1 MYKTRVQKWGL
12 DKKTKEP
19 EAWAILRIKMAR
31 DLVGKDS
38 AFRVRGKPVTID
50 DVLRYFKRKG
60 IANPDVGAQPH
71 ISTPPEIECW
81 TPLLSPTP
89 GFATSF
95 VLGKEDPQRERDL
108 VDARQGKTKVVCTMP
123 VLDSV
128 WDSNNIP
135 GYLDVDQIQQ
145 ILFAN
150 PEVQSFEVPYSPL
163 PPQSL
168 VMSEKLFAS
177 IKAYCGGIFD
187 AGLFQTND
195 IEEDSE
201 AVDEFN
207 SMCYTGARLIDSL
220 SFVEGGRCFSKASG
234 LLGHLLQRDSPE
246 TLRTIY
252 NIFVSLRQRGYNE
265 IVTGLRNYASAITK
279 IRFAEDHP
287 WRQLF
292 SQIGILEDSYVEIA
306 IVEASR
312 CTCDILSN
320 RLGQFHKT
328 ALYAYLYHFNAVS
341 RSNNSAQLLHNLL
354 VQGEQELGKFDVRLQ
369 RVKYEYAHALYGQ
382 GQYEQA
388 NKVLEEVLFR
398 SRVTGDP
405 ILEIA
410 SLKALAHSHDGME
423 NQDEAESKLR
433 QAIERNEEVYGEH
446 DSHTLQLKVRLEQ
459 WVRKRGRAVEADELR
474 IVIDKLIPLEDIQ
487 LEEMDLQQ

>member
-1 MYKTRVQKWGL
+1 M
-12 DKKTKEP
+12 
-19 EAWAILRIKMAR
+19 
-31 DLVGKDS
+31 
-38 AFRVRGKPVTID
+38 
-50 DVLRYFKRKG
+50 
-60 IANPDVGAQPH
+60 
-71 ISTPPEIECW
+71 
-81 TPLLSPTP
+81 
-89 GFATSF
+89 
-95 VLGKEDPQRERDL
+95 
-108 VDARQGKTKVVCTMP
+108 
-123 VLDSV
+123 
-128 WDSNNIP
+128 
-135 GYLDVDQIQQ
+135 
-145 ILFAN
+145 
-150 PEVQSFEVPYSPL
+150 
-163 PPQSL
+163 
-168 VMSEKLFAS
+168 
-177 IKAYCGGIFD
+177 
-187 AGLFQTND
+187 
-195 IEEDSE
+195 
-201 AVDEFN
+201 
-207 SMCYTGARLIDSL
+207 
-220 SFVEGGRCFSKASG
+220 
-234 LLGHLLQRDSPE
+234 
-246 TLRTIY
+246 
-252 NIFVSLRQRGYNE
+252 
-265 IVTGLRNYASAITK
+265 
-279 IRFAEDHP
+279 
-287 WRQLF
+287 
-292 SQIGILEDSYVEIA
+292 
-306 IVEASR
+306 EASR